1 MAQETP
7 GLSADIEAA
16 VLAHARADARAIQRL
31 ELGLAELV
39 CELGPPGSRQHLDLV
54 AHQLDGIDVEGELRE
69 ARQDCWS
76 YQGSQACGC
85 SAADV
90 ASAAAI
96 MACSEPAA
104 AAHALAGLTEQVWR
118 VLRCGIGAERVL
130 AVLTRVALA
139 LLLLTA
145 TAAPVHAAPPKRD
158 PPLLF
163 GGAVKQIK
171 AKVPLDP
178 RLPTG
183 SLLPATEPRPS
194 APVGLCSFA
203 RPVCVHSS
211 PARAAALPDALA
223 ALERAYERIVLGLR
237 LPAPSSDADR
247 GGNDGLDWYLEDAG
261 DEVEVVQEALLPG
274 TMDEAAVFCRGGSP
288 NPMLRERDATLCV
301 GEALAS
307 SLDPGESSEA
317 RRALALELWWI
328 VGLKT
333 ALDVQV
339 IDDAQRN
346 PERALARDDEA
357 SSGSLGRLALLFEML
372 ETTRSV
378 AAPGTLVT
386 SLFSA
391 AASRTPP
398 AAVRFDNEPDLFDVL
413 RHSLDEDTTRY
424 ADLLV
429 DFALRRALSGDRDDG
444 TRLPSLSFA
453 GSFARAGFDWI
464 IPFSSLPRR
473 VLSGR
478 PIAQSGAELIWV
490 ELDDAPLGAAV
501 GFRAEWE
508 APVAFQWRIVL
519 IDAQGREVRRAD
531 VTFQER
537 ATAADAR
544 VLRLDGAKAM
554 IIAGVNLGGVDL
566 AHPFDPDVA
575 PFEPSACTVYLV
587 AM

>member
-1 MAQETP
+1 MAQDTP

-16 VLAHARADARAIQRL
+16 LRAHAGADARAIQRL
-31 ELGLAELV
+31 EHGLAELV
-39 CELGPPGSRQHLDLV
+39 CELGPPRSREHLALV
-54 AHQLDGIDVEGELRE
+54 AQQLEGLDVARELRE

-96 MACSEPAA
+96 LACSEPEAS
-104 AAHALAGLTEQVWR
+104 AHAIASLNEQVSR
-118 VLRCGIGAERVL
+118 VLRCGVGVERVL
-130 AVLTRVALA
+130 AVLTRVLLA
-139 LLLLTA
+139 LVLLA
-145 TAAPVHAAPPKRD
+145 ASAAPAQAAPPKRD

-163 GGAVKQIK
+163 GGAVKQVK

-183 SLLPATEPRPS
+183 SLLPATEPRPT
-194 APVGLCSFA
+194 AAAALCSFA

-211 PARAAALPDALA
+211 TAAAAALPGALA
-223 ALERAYERIVLGLR
+223 ALELAYERVVLGLR
-237 LPAPSSDADR
+237 LPAPTNDADR
-247 GGNDGLDWYLEDAG
+247 GGSDALDWYLDAAG
-261 DEVEVVQEALLPG
+261 SELEVVQEPLLPG
-274 TMDEAAVFCRGGSP
+274 TMDEAAVFCRGGGPSP
-288 NPMLRERDATLCV
+288 VLRERDATLCV

-317 RRALALELWWI
+317 RRALGLELWWI

-346 PERALARDDEA
+346 PERALARDGEPSPGA
-357 SSGSLGRLALLFEML
+357 LGRMALLLEML

-378 AAPGTLVT
+378 AGPGTLVA

-391 AASRTPP
+391 AASRTPA

-444 TRLPSLSFA
+444 TRLPSLGFA
-453 GSFARAGFDWI
+453 GSFARADFDWV

-478 PIAQSGAELIWV
+478 PIAQSGAELIWL

-519 IDAQGREVRRAD
+519 IDAEGREVRRAD

-554 IIAGVNLGGVDL
+554 VIAGVNLGGVDL